1 MKQHRISIRITK
13 ELLDSYRPYK
23 IDQGTNDDS
32 KEIFYYTALSHL
44 VKNNTLPSL
53 YEWLGD
59 YPAIIID
66 VETNQILKR
75 ERKYV
80 TDEELNEY
88 KKYRTDL
95 EFHMKMGNK

>member
-53 YEWLGD
+53 YEWLD
-59 YPAIIID
+59 DSTSIIID
-66 VETNQILKR
+66 VETNTILKR
-75 ERKYV
+75 EKKGITEEQLNAYRKY
-80 TDEELNEY
+80 LG
-88 KKYRTDL
+88 L
-95 EFHMKMGNK
+95 

>member
-13 ELLDSYRPYK
+13 ELLDNYRPYK

-53 YEWLGD
+53 YEWLDD

-75 ERKYV
+75 ERKNL
-80 TDEELNEY
+80 TSSEFELYRKYLELEM
-88 KKYRTDL
+88 KK
-95 EFHMKMGNK
+95 